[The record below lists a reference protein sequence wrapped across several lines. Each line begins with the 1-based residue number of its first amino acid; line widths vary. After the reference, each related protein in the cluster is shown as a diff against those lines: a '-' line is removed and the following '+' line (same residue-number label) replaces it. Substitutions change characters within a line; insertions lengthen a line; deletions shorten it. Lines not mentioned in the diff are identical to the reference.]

1 MHMTLPADNINA
13 LWGGLLIEEFF
24 RKGVTR
30 FFVSPGSR
38 STPLAVAVARH
49 QGVRVRVCHDERGAA
64 FCALGYARA
73 SGMPATLITT
83 SGTAAANCYPAVIE
97 ASMDRIPLLILTAD
111 RPPEL
116 HHTGANQ
123 TIQQPS
129 MFGEYVRWHFDMPCP
144 DEAIDPAMVLT
155 TAGQAVCR
163 ALRPPA
169 GPVHLNCM
177 FREPLAPVPCEVSK
191 GYLDRL
197 RGWEQGR
204 DQYTRYHHGIMQA
217 EEGALDG
224 LAALLNATHRG
235 VLVVGRLGTPGDRDA
250 VANLADRLGWP
261 VFPDIASG
269 MRIGARSTTDVPYY
283 DQLLLSEGFR
293 EDFSPEVMLHVG
305 GQPTS
310 QRLLQFLERNEAV
323 RYVMVK
329 DHPFRHD
336 PAHSVSMRIEADL
349 RRFCGDLCPL
359 VHSPMDG
366 DWVRKIRE
374 RSLVVH
380 ETIEAFLKKIPAI
393 NEIAVARIIS
403 RIIPAGEGLFLA
415 SSMPIRD
422 MDMFADP
429 GGAAGV
435 RVGSNRGASGIDGTI
450 ACAAGYA
457 LGLGRPV
464 TLIIGDLA
472 FLHDLNSLSLVKGVP
487 QPIRIVVI
495 NNNGG
500 GIFSF
505 LPIARFPEVFEPFF
519 GTPHGLEFAHAAH
532 LFGIPCHAPETC
544 EGFRCAYRDVAAGN
558 ESAII
563 EVRTNR
569 EENLVLHNRL
579 REEILAALG
588 RG

>member
-1 MHMTLPADNINA
+1 MTLSADNINA
-13 LWGGLLIEEFF
+13 LWGGLLVEEFL

-49 QGVRVRVCHDERGAA
+49 QGIKASVCHDERGAA

-73 SGMPATLITT
+73 SGMPAALIAT
-83 SGTAAANCYPAVIE
+83 SGTAAANYYPAVVE
-97 ASMDRIPLLILTAD
+97 ASMDLIPLIVLTAD

-116 HHTGANQ
+116 RHTGANQ

-155 TAGQAVCR
+155 TADQALYR
-163 ALRPPA
+163 ALRSPA

-177 FREPLAPVPCEVSK
+177 FREPLAPVPCEVSE
-191 GYLDRL
+191 GYLNGL
-197 RGWEQGR
+197 RRWEQGHY
-204 DQYTRYHHGIMQA
+204 QYTRYLHGIMQPEA
-217 EEGALDG
+217 GALDG
-224 LAALLNATHRG
+224 LASVINDARRG
-235 VLVVGRLGTPGDRDA
+235 VLVVGRLKTGKEQDA
-250 VANLADRLGWP
+250 VAALAEGLGWP
-261 VFPDIASG
+261 VFSDVASG
-269 MRIGARSTTDVPYY
+269 LRIGARLPNDIPYY

-293 EDFSPEVMLHVG
+293 EDFSPEVVLHLG

-310 QRLLQFLERNEAV
+310 KRLLQFLEGSTAT
-323 RYVMVK
+323 RYVVVK

-336 PAHSVSMRIEADL
+336 PAHNVSMRIEADL
-349 RRFCGDLCPL
+349 CRFCGDLCPRIRSH
-359 VHSPMDG
+359 VDS
-366 DWVRKIRE
+366 DWMRRLRE

-380 ETIEAFLKKIPAI
+380 GTINAFLRGTSGI
-393 NEIAVARIIS
+393 NEIAVARIICHC
-403 RIIPAGEGLFLA
+403 IPSGEGLFLA

-450 ACAAGYA
+450 ASAAGYA

-464 TLIIGDLA
+464 TLLIGDMA
-472 FLHDLNSLSLVKGVP
+472 FLHDLNSLSLVKGIP
-487 QPIRIVVI
+487 HPLHIVVI

-505 LPIARFPEVFEPFF
+505 LPIAGFPDVFEPFF
-519 GTPHGLEFAHAAH
+519 GAPHGLAFEHAAH
-532 LFGIPCHAPETC
+532 LFGIHYHAPKSGAEFLCT
-544 EGFRCAYRDVAAGN
+544 YRDATARD
-558 ESAII
+558 ESVII

-579 REEILAALG
+579 REEIVAALD
-588 RG
+588 RE